1 MLRHG
6 ALALGI
12 SLVGSLLAF
21 LAQVGLARAMNAQQY
36 GVYAY
41 AFAWVS
47 LLSTIGTVGF
57 EPTLLRFVSVLRE
70 QGEFAALRA
79 VIRYA
84 ERCSVLV
91 SAALVLAAAT
101 AIWLLRE
108 RLSAELMVTF
118 AIGLLVIPA
127 TALMRLRSSVVRVF
141 GRLALSLIP
150 GSSLRELMLVI
161 AAVAMLLGALPIAY
175 SAVAMG
181 VVLLASV
188 LGLAAVSAG
197 VQRSLLPESHAC
209 AIATSISATPPEGAA
224 RAWLRPALFLLVF
237 ITTNLLLKRTD
248 ILVIGWLLG
257 TEQAGVYAV
266 AIYIAG
272 LVVLPVT
279 AIGTVFA
286 PVVAALHAEQR
297 MGVLQEKASAAAWW
311 GIAAGVIPGLALFI
325 FAPIWLGMI
334 GDAYVA
340 ASDVLRILV
349 VGNLVAAAVGPVH
362 LLMTMTGDERR
373 AATLHVAFAVV
384 DVPLVLLFVHWFG
397 LQGGAM
403 ATLLIVLCFKCA
415 LVLLVYR
422 RIGVWSAPVWIKR
435 RDGSGPLPSD
445 MKTSDDPTMS
455 STGLRK
461 SSR

>member
-1 MLRHG
+1 MWVLRIQELVRCNERPWPWLSSKGGYGERFRQHGDRSAVDAARIDRNGAGLWPLGINLLGRGLKRRSSNTEPLARLFRARADSGPSVLRHG

-41 AFAWVS
+41 AFAWIS

-311 GIAAGVIPGLALFI
+311 GIAAGVIPRSRFIHLRPDLA
-325 FAPIWLGMI
+325 
-334 GDAYVA
+334 GDDRRCLCGRQRCPPNPSRRQPRCGSRRSG
-340 ASDVLRILV
+340 ASSND
-349 VGNLVAAAVGPVH
+349 
-362 LLMTMTGDERR
+362 DDRR
-373 AATLHVAFAVV
+373 
-384 DVPLVLLFVHWFG
+384 
-397 LQGGAM
+397 
-403 ATLLIVLCFKCA
+403 
-415 LVLLVYR
+415 
-422 RIGVWSAPVWIKR
+422 
-435 RDGSGPLPSD
+435 
-445 MKTSDDPTMS
+445 
-455 STGLRK
+455 
-461 SSR
+461 